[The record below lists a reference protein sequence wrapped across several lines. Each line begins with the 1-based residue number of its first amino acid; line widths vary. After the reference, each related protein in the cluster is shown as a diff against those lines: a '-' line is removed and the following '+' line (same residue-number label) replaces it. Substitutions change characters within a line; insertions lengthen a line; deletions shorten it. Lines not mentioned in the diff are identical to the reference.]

1 MPKNNRPGTFFGDWD
16 PQWNGSTQTERKLAQ
31 NQYDIE
37 EQLEILNDKLS
48 NLSKSEPENSEPQY
62 VDYAFIANVDRDTFV
77 RYINSYNEKVS
88 KELLAKNN
96 MNVNEVSNYVEELDS
111 KVSFKESDISVAE
124 SSIDTNKSMGTAF
137 ATFIDVCVF
146 IVGLSMSIIGDGFL
160 SVMGVTLLIMFGVLL
175 AIQGLVALCNQKYVT
190 KIETTK
196 KEIKTLKNKK
206 KQCLKNINGSKTYVE
221 FYNFRL
227 NHYNKYM
234 EHLIDEYLPPLIKS
248 CLASNTNQILK
259 SKVVNYGNPI
269 DYMTYLCDLYYEDED
284 E

>member
-1 MPKNNRPGTFFGDWD
+1 MPRNSRPGTVFGDLD
-16 PQWNGSTQTERKLAQ
+16 PEWKGSTQTERKLAQ

-48 NLSKSEPENSEPQY
+48 NLSKPEPEITESHY

-88 KELLAKNN
+88 KELLAKDN
-96 MNVNEVSNYVEELDS
+96 MDVNRVSNYIDELES
-111 KVSFKESDISVAE
+111 KVRFKESDISVAE
-124 SSIDTNKSMGTAF
+124 SSINTNKFLGTAF
-137 ATFIDVCVF
+137 IAIIDVFVF
-146 IVGLSMSIIGDGFL
+146 VAGLGVAITMDGFL
-160 SVMGVTLLIMFGVLL
+160 STMGVTLLIMFGVLL
-175 AIQGLVALCNQKYVT
+175 AIQGVGALCNQKYIT
-190 KIETTK
+190 KIKTTK
-196 KEIKTLKNKK
+196 KEIETLKNKK
-206 KQCLKNINGSKTYVE
+206 KQYLKNINGSKTYVE

-227 NHYNKYM
+227 NHYNEYM

-269 DYMTYLCDLYYEDED
+269 DYMTYLCELYYEDE
-284 E
+284 

>member
-1 MPKNNRPGTFFGDWD
+1 MPRNSRPGTVFGDLD
-16 PQWNGSTQTERKLAQ
+16 PEWRGSTQTERKLAQ
-31 NQYDIE
+31 NQYDIA

-48 NLSKSEPENSEPQY
+48 NLSKPEPEITESHY

-88 KELLAKNN
+88 KELLAKDN
-96 MNVNEVSNYVEELDS
+96 MDVNRVSNYVDELES
-111 KVSFKESDISVAE
+111 KVRFKESDISVAE
-124 SSIDTNKSMGTAF
+124 SSIDVNKTIGIAFTAI
-137 ATFIDVCVF
+137 IDVFVF
-146 IVGLSMSIIGDGFL
+146 VAGLGVAITMDGFL
-160 SVMGVTLLIMFGVLL
+160 STMGVTLLIMFGVLL

-196 KEIKTLKNKK
+196 KEIETLKNKK

-227 NHYNKYM
+227 NHYNEYM

>member
-31 NQYDIE
+31 NQYDIT

-48 NLSKSEPENSEPQY
+48 NLSKPEPEITESHY

-88 KELLAKNN
+88 KELLAKDN
-96 MNVNEVSNYVEELDS
+96 MDVNRVSNYVDELES
-111 KVSFKESDISVAE
+111 KVRFKESDISVAE
-124 SSIDTNKSMGTAF
+124 SSIDVNKTIGIAFTAI
-137 ATFIDVCVF
+137 IDVFVF
-146 IVGLSMSIIGDGFL
+146 VAGLGVAITMDGFL
-160 SVMGVTLLIMFGVLL
+160 STIGVTLLIMFGVLL
-175 AIQGLVALCNQKYVT
+175 AIQGLVALCNQRYVT

-196 KEIKTLKNKK
+196 KEIETLKNKK

-227 NHYNKYM
+227 NHYNEYM

>member
-1 MPKNNRPGTFFGDWD
+1 MPRNSRPGTVFGDLD
-16 PQWNGSTQTERKLAQ
+16 PEWRGSTQTERKLAQ
-31 NQYDIE
+31 NQYDIA

-48 NLSKSEPENSEPQY
+48 NLSKPEPEITESHY

-77 RYINSYNEKVS
+77 RYIDSYNEKVS
-88 KELLAKNN
+88 KELLAKDN
-96 MNVNEVSNYVEELDS
+96 MDVNRVSNYVDELES
-111 KVSFKESDISVAE
+111 KVKFKESDISVAE
-124 SSIDTNKSMGTAF
+124 SGINTNKFLGTAF
-137 ATFIDVCVF
+137 IAIIDVFVF
-146 IVGLSMSIIGDGFL
+146 VAGLGVAITMDGFL
-160 SVMGVTLLIMFGVLL
+160 STMGVTLLIMFGVLL
-175 AIQGLVALCNQKYVT
+175 AIQGLVALCNQRYVT

-196 KEIKTLKNKK
+196 KEIETLKNKK

-227 NHYNKYM
+227 NHYNEYM

>member
-1 MPKNNRPGTFFGDWD
+1 MPRNSRPGTFFGDWD

-48 NLSKSEPENSEPQY
+48 NLSKPEPEITESHY

-88 KELLAKNN
+88 KELLAKDN
-96 MNVNEVSNYVEELDS
+96 MDVNRVSNYIDELEN
-111 KVSFKESDISVAE
+111 KVRFKESDISVAE
-124 SSIDTNKSMGTAF
+124 SSIDVNKTIGTAF
-137 ATFIDVCVF
+137 TAIIDVFVF
-146 IVGLSMSIIGDGFL
+146 VIGLGVAITMDGFL
-160 SVMGVTLLIMFGVLL
+160 SIIGITLLVMFGVLL

-196 KEIKTLKNKK
+196 KEIETLKNKK

-227 NHYNKYM
+227 NHYNEYM

>member
-1 MPKNNRPGTFFGDWD
+1 MPRNSRPGTVFGDLD
-16 PQWNGSTQTERKLAQ
+16 PEWRGSTQTERKLAQ
-31 NQYDIE
+31 NQYDIA

-48 NLSKSEPENSEPQY
+48 NLSKPEPEITESHY

-88 KELLAKNN
+88 EELLAKDN
-96 MNVNEVSNYVEELDS
+96 MDVNRVSNYVDELES
-111 KVSFKESDISVAE
+111 KVRFKESDISVAE
-124 SSIDTNKSMGTAF
+124 SSIDVNKTIGIAFTAI
-137 ATFIDVCVF
+137 IDVFVF
-146 IVGLSMSIIGDGFL
+146 VAGLGVAITMDGFL
-160 SVMGVTLLIMFGVLL
+160 STMGVTLLIMFGVLL

-196 KEIKTLKNKK
+196 KEIETLKNKK

-227 NHYNKYM
+227 NHYNEYM

-248 CLASNTNQILK
+248 CLTSNTNQILK

>member
-1 MPKNNRPGTFFGDWD
+1 MPRNSRPGTVFGDLD
-16 PQWNGSTQTERKLAQ
+16 PEWRGSTQTERKLAQ
-31 NQYDIE
+31 NQYDIA

-48 NLSKSEPENSEPQY
+48 NLSKPEPEITESHY

-88 KELLAKNN
+88 KELLAKDN
-96 MNVNEVSNYVEELDS
+96 MDVNRVSNYVDELES
-111 KVSFKESDISVAE
+111 KVRFKESDISVAE
-124 SSIDTNKSMGTAF
+124 SSIDVNKTIGIAFTAI
-137 ATFIDVCVF
+137 IDVFVF
-146 IVGLSMSIIGDGFL
+146 VAGLGVAITMDGFL
-160 SVMGVTLLIMFGVLL
+160 STMGVTLLIMFGVLL

-196 KEIKTLKNKK
+196 KEIETLKNKK

-227 NHYNKYM
+227 NHYNEYM
-234 EHLIDEYLPPLIKS
+234 EHLINEYLPPLIKS

-269 DYMTYLCDLYYEDED
+269 DYMTYLCELYYEDE
-284 E
+284 

>member
-1 MPKNNRPGTFFGDWD
+1 MPRNSRPGTVFGDLD
-16 PQWNGSTQTERKLAQ
+16 PEWRGSTQTERKLAQ
-31 NQYDIE
+31 NQYDIT

-48 NLSKSEPENSEPQY
+48 NLSKPEPEITESHY

-88 KELLAKNN
+88 KELLAKDN
-96 MNVNEVSNYVEELDS
+96 MDVNRVSNYVDELES
-111 KVSFKESDISVAE
+111 KVRFKESDISVAE
-124 SSIDTNKSMGTAF
+124 SSIDVNKTIGIAFTAI
-137 ATFIDVCVF
+137 IDVFVF
-146 IVGLSMSIIGDGFL
+146 VAGLGVAITMDGFL
-160 SVMGVTLLIMFGVLL
+160 STMGITLLIMFGVLL

-196 KEIKTLKNKK
+196 KEIETLKNKK

-227 NHYNKYM
+227 NHYNEYM

-269 DYMTYLCDLYYEDED
+269 DYMTYLCELYYED
-284 E
+284 

>member
-1 MPKNNRPGTFFGDWD
+1 MSRNSRPGTVFGDLD
-16 PQWNGSTQTERKLAQ
+16 PEWRGSTQTERKLAQ
-31 NQYDIE
+31 NQYDIA
-37 EQLEILNDKLS
+37 EQLEILNGKLS
-48 NLSKSEPENSEPQY
+48 NLSKPEPEITESQY
-62 VDYAFIANVDRDTFV
+62 VDYAFIADVDRDTFV
-77 RYINSYNEKVS
+77 RYINSYNEKVAKELLTKDNMDVNRVSNYIDELESKVSS
-88 KELLAKNN
+88 KEL
-96 MNVNEVSNYVEELDS
+96 
-111 KVSFKESDISVAE
+111 DISVAE
-124 SSIDTNKSMGTAF
+124 SSIDVNKTIGTAF
-137 ATFIDVCVF
+137 TAIIDVFVF
-146 IVGLSMSIIGDGFL
+146 VIGLGVAITMDGFL
-160 SVMGVTLLIMFGVLL
+160 SIMGITLLVMFGVLL

-190 KIETTK
+190 KIETAK
-196 KEIKTLKNKK
+196 KEIETLKNKK
-206 KQCLKNINGSKTYVE
+206 KQYLKNINGSKTYTE

>member
-1 MPKNNRPGTFFGDWD
+1 MPRNSRPGTVFGDLD
-16 PQWNGSTQTERKLAQ
+16 PEWRGSTQTERKLAQ
-31 NQYDIE
+31 NQYDIA

-48 NLSKSEPENSEPQY
+48 NLSKPEPEITESHY

-77 RYINSYNEKVS
+77 RYIDSYNEKVS
-88 KELLAKNN
+88 KELLAKDN
-96 MNVNEVSNYVEELDS
+96 MDVNRVSNYVDELES
-111 KVSFKESDISVAE
+111 KVKFKESDISVAE
-124 SSIDTNKSMGTAF
+124 SGINTNKFLGTAF
-137 ATFIDVCVF
+137 IAIIDVFVF
-146 IVGLSMSIIGDGFL
+146 VAGLGVAITMDGFL
-160 SVMGVTLLIMFGVLL
+160 STMGVTLLIMFGVLL

-196 KEIKTLKNKK
+196 KEIETLKNKK

-227 NHYNKYM
+227 NHYNEYM

>member
-31 NQYDIE
+31 NQYDII
-37 EQLEILNDKLS
+37 EQLETLNDKLS
-48 NLSKSEPENSEPQY
+48 KPEPEVSESKY
-62 VDYAFIANVDRDTFV
+62 IDYAFIADVDRDTFV

-88 KELLAKNN
+88 KELLAKDN
-96 MNVNEVSNYVEELDS
+96 MDVNRVSNYVNELDS
-111 KVSFKESDISVAE
+111 KVSSKELDISIAE
-124 SSIDTNKSMGTAF
+124 SGIDTNKTMGTAF
-137 ATFIDVCVF
+137 TAFINVCVF
-146 IVGLSMSIIGDGFL
+146 VAGLGVAITMDGFI
-160 SVMGVTLLIMFGVLL
+160 STIGITLLIMFGVLL
-175 AIQGLVALCNQKYVT
+175 AIQGLVALCNRKYVT

-196 KEIKTLKNKK
+196 KEIEALKNKK

-248 CLASNTNQILK
+248 CLASNTDQILK

-269 DYMTYLCDLYYEDED
+269 DYMTYLCELYYED
-284 E
+284 

>member
-1 MPKNNRPGTFFGDWD
+1 MPRNSRPGTVFGDLD
-16 PQWNGSTQTERKLAQ
+16 PEWRGSTQTERKLAQ
-31 NQYDIE
+31 NQYDIT

-48 NLSKSEPENSEPQY
+48 NLSKPEPEITESHY

-88 KELLAKNN
+88 KELLAKDN
-96 MNVNEVSNYVEELDS
+96 MDVNRVSNYVDELES
-111 KVSFKESDISVAE
+111 KVRFKESDISVAE
-124 SSIDTNKSMGTAF
+124 SSIDVNKTIGIAFTAI
-137 ATFIDVCVF
+137 IDVFVF
-146 IVGLSMSIIGDGFL
+146 VAGLGVAITMDGFL
-160 SVMGVTLLIMFGVLL
+160 STMGITLLIMFGVLL

-196 KEIKTLKNKK
+196 KEIETLKNKK

-227 NHYNKYM
+227 NHYNEYM

-259 SKVVNYGNPI
+259 SKVVNYGNSI

>member
-1 MPKNNRPGTFFGDWD
+1 MPRNSRPGTVFGDLD
-16 PQWNGSTQTERKLAQ
+16 PEWRGSTQTERKLAQ
-31 NQYDIE
+31 NQYDIT

-48 NLSKSEPENSEPQY
+48 NLSKPEPEITESHY

-88 KELLAKNN
+88 KELLAKDN
-96 MNVNEVSNYVEELDS
+96 MDVNRVSNYVDELES
-111 KVSFKESDISVAE
+111 KVRFKESDISVAE
-124 SSIDTNKSMGTAF
+124 SSIDVNKTIGIAFTAI
-137 ATFIDVCVF
+137 IDVFVF
-146 IVGLSMSIIGDGFL
+146 VAGLGVAITMDGFL
-160 SVMGVTLLIMFGVLL
+160 STMGVTLLIMFGVLL

-196 KEIKTLKNKK
+196 KEIETLKNKK

-227 NHYNKYM
+227 NHYNEYM

>member
-1 MPKNNRPGTFFGDWD
+1 MPRNSRPGTVFGDLD
-16 PQWNGSTQTERKLAQ
+16 PEWKGSTQTERKLAQ
-31 NQYDIE
+31 NQYDIA

-48 NLSKSEPENSEPQY
+48 NLSKPEPEITESHY

-88 KELLAKNN
+88 KELLAKDN
-96 MNVNEVSNYVEELDS
+96 MDVNRVSNYVDELES
-111 KVSFKESDISVAE
+111 KVRFKESDISVAE
-124 SSIDTNKSMGTAF
+124 SSINTNKFLGTAF
-137 ATFIDVCVF
+137 IAIIDVFVF
-146 IVGLSMSIIGDGFL
+146 VAGLGVAITMDGFL
-160 SVMGVTLLIMFGVLL
+160 STMGVTLLIMFGVLL

-190 KIETTK
+190 KIKTTK
-196 KEIKTLKNKK
+196 KEIETLKNKK

-227 NHYNKYM
+227 NHYNEYM

-269 DYMTYLCDLYYEDED
+269 DYMTYLCDLYYEDKD

>member
-1 MPKNNRPGTFFGDWD
+1 MPRNSRPGTVFGDLD
-16 PQWNGSTQTERKLAQ
+16 PEWRGSTQTERKLAQ
-31 NQYDIE
+31 NQYDIT

-48 NLSKSEPENSEPQY
+48 NLSKPEPEITESHY

-88 KELLAKNN
+88 KELLAKDN
-96 MNVNEVSNYVEELDS
+96 MDVNRVSNYVDELES
-111 KVSFKESDISVAE
+111 KVRFKESDISVAE
-124 SSIDTNKSMGTAF
+124 SSIDVNKTIGIAFTAI
-137 ATFIDVCVF
+137 IDVFVF
-146 IVGLSMSIIGDGFL
+146 VAGLGVAITMDGFL
-160 SVMGVTLLIMFGVLL
+160 STMGITLLIMFGVLL

-196 KEIKTLKNKK
+196 KEIETLKNKK

-227 NHYNKYM
+227 NHYNEYM

>member
-1 MPKNNRPGTFFGDWD
+1 MPRNSRPGTVFGDLD
-16 PQWNGSTQTERKLAQ
+16 PEWRGSTQTERKLAQ
-31 NQYDIE
+31 NQYDIA

-48 NLSKSEPENSEPQY
+48 NLSKPEPEITESHY

-88 KELLAKNN
+88 KELLAKDN
-96 MNVNEVSNYVEELDS
+96 MDVNRVSNYVDELES
-111 KVSFKESDISVAE
+111 KVRFKESDISVAE
-124 SSIDTNKSMGTAF
+124 SSINTNKFLGTAF
-137 ATFIDVCVF
+137 IAIIDVFVF
-146 IVGLSMSIIGDGFL
+146 VAGLGVAITMDGFL
-160 SVMGVTLLIMFGVLL
+160 STMGVTLLIMFGVLL
-175 AIQGLVALCNQKYVT
+175 AIQGLGALCNQKYIT
-190 KIETTK
+190 KIKTTK
-196 KEIKTLKNKK
+196 KEIETLKNKK
-206 KQCLKNINGSKTYVE
+206 KQYLKNINGSKTYVE

-227 NHYNKYM
+227 NHYNEYM

-269 DYMTYLCDLYYEDED
+269 DYMTYLCELYYEDED

>member
-31 NQYDIE
+31 NQYDII
-37 EQLEILNDKLS
+37 EQLETLNDKL
-48 NLSKSEPENSEPQY
+48 NKPEPEVSESKY
-62 VDYAFIANVDRDTFV
+62 VDYAFIADVDRDTFV
-77 RYINSYNEKVS
+77 KYINSYNEKVS
-88 KELLAKNN
+88 KELLAKDN
-96 MNVNEVSNYVEELDS
+96 MDVNRVSNYVNELDS
-111 KVSFKESDISVAE
+111 KVSSKELDISIAE
-124 SSIDTNKSMGTAF
+124 SGIDTNKTMGTAF
-137 ATFIDVCVF
+137 TAFINVCVF
-146 IVGLSMSIIGDGFL
+146 VAGLGVAITMDGFI
-160 SVMGVTLLIMFGVLL
+160 STIGITLLIMFGVLL

-196 KEIKTLKNKK
+196 KEIETLKNKK

-248 CLASNTNQILK
+248 CLASNTDQILK

-269 DYMTYLCDLYYEDED
+269 DYITYLCDLYYEDED

>member
-1 MPKNNRPGTFFGDWD
+1 MPRNSRPGTVFGDLD
-16 PQWNGSTQTERKLAQ
+16 PEWRGSTQTERKLAQ

-48 NLSKSEPENSEPQY
+48 NLSKPEPEITESHY

-88 KELLAKNN
+88 KELLAKDN
-96 MNVNEVSNYVEELDS
+96 MDVNRVSNYINELES
-111 KVSFKESDISVAE
+111 KVRFKESDISVAE
-124 SSIDTNKSMGTAF
+124 SSIDTNKFLGTAF
-137 ATFIDVCVF
+137 TAIINVF
-146 IVGLSMSIIGDGFL
+146 VLVAGLGVAITMDGFL
-160 SVMGVTLLIMFGVLL
+160 SIMGTTLLIMFGVLL
-175 AIQGLVALCNQKYVT
+175 AIQGLAALCNQKYVT
-190 KIETTK
+190 KIKTTR
-196 KEIKTLKNKK
+196 KEIETLKNKK

-227 NHYNKYM
+227 NHYNEYM